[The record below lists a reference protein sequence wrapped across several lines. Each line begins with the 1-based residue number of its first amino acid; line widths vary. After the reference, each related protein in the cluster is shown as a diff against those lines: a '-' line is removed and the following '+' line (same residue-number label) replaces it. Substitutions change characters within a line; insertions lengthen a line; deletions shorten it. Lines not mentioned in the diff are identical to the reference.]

1 MLEGNFE
8 VDPNVNQDLNVLR
21 DQIIGIKANKKSLSF
36 WTLDSFSNKRLNFFS
51 LCFYKEMYM
60 VLLKQAF

>member
-8 VDPNVNQDLNVLR
+8 VDPNVNQELNVLK

-36 WTLDSFSNKRLNFFS
+36 WTLDGFSNKRLNFF
-51 LCFYKEMYM
+51 FIM
-60 VLLKQAF
+60 LL